1 MIKNPL
7 KGKLP
12 FKRWSNGGAANVVG
26 VTEAVAVAAE
36 APRRPGRPRPAS
48 GSGEPTIGEPTIT
61 AVLSG
66 RAYSGRAELRHHNVV
81 LKVVILLLVL
91 ALFYNNQ
98 SWSRVATDLSQKQW
112 LVFHDTGVET
122 SVTLASDYR
131 TGPSDPEIKHVA
143 WDFLRWVA
151 TMDSTNVDIAIAQVK
166 PMLTK
171 ELATE
176 FGKAMEPKKEEI
188 RQLGVYKTIEN
199 ASVRQLTSLKP
210 EEVPPGIVEPT
221 RYQVLISGSLNTFRV
236 TTKEEI
242 ASGPFLYYV
251 ELVPIP
257 FRTVENPYGLLVSR
271 FAKYDPQ
278 QAPKGNETSK
288 AQTPATN
295 N

>member
-1 MIKNPL
+1 MKNPL
-7 KGKLP
+7 KGKQL
-12 FKRWSNGGAANVVG
+12 FKRGGNGSAPAVGAVSSS
-26 VTEAVAVAAE
+26 VAVADEPAM
-36 APRRPGRPRPAS
+36 PRSRRQPAATDS
-48 GSGEPTIGEPTIT
+48 DASAS

-66 RAYSGRAELRHHNVV
+66 RAYSGRAELRHHNMV
-81 LKVVILLLVL
+81 LKVVIVLLIL

-98 SWSRVATDLSQKQW
+98 SWSKLATELSQKQW

-122 SVTLASDYR
+122 NIALASDYR
-131 TGPSDPEIKHVA
+131 TGPSDPEIKHVG

-151 TMDSTNVDIAIAQVK
+151 TMDSTNVDIAISQVK

-171 ELATE
+171 DLSTE

-199 ASVRQLTSLKP
+199 GSVRQLTTLKP
-210 EEVPPGIVEPT
+210 EELPTGIGEPT
-221 RYQVLISGSLNTFRV
+221 RYQLFISGTLNTFRV
-236 TTKEEI
+236 TTKEMI

-257 FRTVENPYGLLVSR
+257 FRTVDNPYGLLVSK

-278 QAPKGNETSK
+278 QAPKSPDKSAESNK
-288 AQTPATN
+288 AQGQPTN
-295 N
+295 